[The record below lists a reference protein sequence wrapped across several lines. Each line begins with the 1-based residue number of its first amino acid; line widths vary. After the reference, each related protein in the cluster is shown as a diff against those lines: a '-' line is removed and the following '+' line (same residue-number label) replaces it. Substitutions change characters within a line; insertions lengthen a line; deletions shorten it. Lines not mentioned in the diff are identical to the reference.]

1 MADDR
6 HELQSLGRDVTRGG
20 VLPQKSDRAQSL
32 GEQDTGADGI
42 GGSTASDLRD
52 LADDWDNEQPD
63 LESLESRYE
72 IGEPLGRGGMGDVR
86 RAVDRRLNRPV
97 AIKRIRDEFVKSRR
111 AAERFLAE
119 ARAVAVDLRGRCRY
133 PR

>member
-52 LADDWDNEQPD
+52 LADDPTSNRWNRATR
-63 LESLESRYE
+63 SANRWAAAAW
-72 IGEPLGRGGMGDVR
+72 GTCGGRSTGG
-86 RAVDRRLNRPV
+86 
-97 AIKRIRDEFVKSRR
+97 
-111 AAERFLAE
+111 
-119 ARAVAVDLRGRCRY
+119 
-133 PR
+133 